1 MNLKCNA
8 LINRIISAHLFL
20 IRLLAKREMMFSFSH
35 QIAFQ
40 KRNDVFFFS
49 SAIVVDECLMNTYL
63 SVRQYITSLIHHFI
77 KIIR

>member
-1 MNLKCNA
+1 MNLEFNT
-8 LINRIISAHLFL
+8 LLNSVISAHLFL
-20 IRLLAKREMMFSFSH
+20 IRLLAK
-35 QIAFQ
+35 
-40 KRNDVFFFS
+40 KRNDVFFFH